1 MIATTST
8 SCWVPS
14 WVTTQARFKDTCRAH
29 AYAPLLL
36 PDVLPWLLLAPILHF
51 KLIPHEIDFIGDSG
65 RARTCDLPLRRR
77 LLYPTE
83 LRSRTGAAHGAARV
97 SMRPGNDAVRRK
109 IVGIGQD
116 LAGDRLPLL
125 DPVGNAVALGVGD
138 CLLLGV

>member
-29 AYAPLLL
+29 ADAPLLL

-51 KLIPHEIDFIGDSG
+51 KLIPQEIDFIGDSG

-83 LRSRTGAAHGAARV
+83 LRSRTGAGYGAGA
-97 SMRPGNDAVRRK
+97 
-109 IVGIGQD
+109 GQCD
-116 LAGDRLPLL
+116 QGTTRLGEKLSE
-125 DPVGNAVALGVGD
+125 
-138 CLLLGV
+138 